1 MIKPNDF
8 SKITFFPERDLPKTE
23 ISNISSAPSDFQ
35 ILLQNTKEED
45 PLDNRQIKEILSKE
59 ELKDI
64 DTSKVGKNQELPSE
78 NPKNES
84 LHKDNEKDSPE
95 FISNPDKDTKNSG
108 FEIENS
114 GNNSDSTIYPKNRKF
129 SSNEQSN
136 LSNDLP
142 NIEKNVKVLSIASI
156 LLPVFQKEGV
166 NELFHE
172 KLKSNEREKSITSK
186 EIFPQKSQK
195 ESGDLLKNAFL
206 STNIEKSK
214 SMEKVENESKK
225 FPTNEKE
232 KLNLKISNIKSSVD
246 ELKSLQTSKID
257 DKSQEMIKNSLP
269 NTNVVQ
275 GEFSLFNNKDDK
287 KNKPQSVL
295 KINSESSKK
304 ESSSEEV
311 TNKLFLKEN
320 TTVQKVSKDDQISIT
335 EKLKR
340 LDNISPRKEKDSLSH
355 VDLFKDNF
363 LDKKTEEKS
372 SQPTSNSI
380 EQKSKQLDTK
390 SEVRSSQ
397 KPETVSRNFAE
408 IVKAARIQIVENGKN
423 SAEISLQPK
432 ELGKITLFV
441 SEENNRLEG
450 KILVENEATKQMIL
464 GDLAGLKA
472 DLKAGGLDLFEIQ
485 VDINYDSPFKFTS
498 SGKDREKN
506 ENQSQ
511 FSSNTNEIVD
521 ESENDN
527 SLIDTNPR
535 ILDLK
540 V

>member
-186 EIFPQKSQK
+186 EIFPQKFQK
-195 ESGDLLKNAFL
+195 ESGDLLKSAFL

>member
-59 ELKDI
+59 ESKDI

-195 ESGDLLKNAFL
+195 ESGDLLKSAFL